1 MDKSFADIRTDA
13 FSASFPDGDFDFK
26 NLSLDVKFE
35 AEFSNE
41 NIPTEEDET
50 QHQEAVLFST
60 ETKDVPTA
68 ENIAKEPL
76 NEDDFQQEEAKNL
89 EKTPENDCKGWDGN
103 SEQDISLSGED
114 EEDDEEDMVK
124 GEEPRQLFTV
134 CCNSRS
140 CNHNKPDRFLTEGQ
154 TLDPI
159 SSKDLQVRNKEQRD
173 NETDENVTYFGRLPD
188 CGSEM
193 VIKADEN
200 DEEKHECKGE
210 KQEGL
215 SDRQQ
220 EDTEMKQEESIS
232 DGYFR
237 EEIYNSCIDGPV
249 KASLEIPE
257 KPLQNQMDLMSE
269 NEEKYLEKMKDFS
282 GEEHQEAGESFADY
296 PSDLSSCEYIENEEI
311 NQDCNY
317 QLNAQEAACLENS
330 LINVVGMGKAE
341 DSDGGG
347 DECLSS
353 ICLDA
358 DKFRFL
364 DVLTGEDDL
373 ENMCPQDVNNTLLQD
388 VHSESSAEFANLNTS
403 DSYSERDPNI
413 NWNLDLITSD
423 NLLSEDFLGTEHTD
437 RQETVLSDV
446 TQCPP
451 EKVSASLVVER
462 FDARSSN
469 PSNLGSLDDSFF
481 YGTEFEAS
489 GISELGQLEDEDFED
504 ESYWKQEQERIT
516 AFHRIYYE
524 SGRGDRK
531 ERRQI
536 KVPFCADPLSQVIYY
551 DSDSDRDSFSSS
563 TSGEE
568 DVSSAETSEV
578 LTLAQ
583 KLKWHGESKESKT
596 CCELPKIQLPEN
608 KEKQDLINKQ
618 NCRSKQNCLNML
630 KVTLKMV
637 LVAVMGL
644 MIFWLVTVESRWLSQ
659 ILFF

>member
-282 GEEHQEAGESFADY
+282 GEEHQEA
-296 PSDLSSCEYIENEEI
+296 
-311 NQDCNY
+311 
-317 QLNAQEAACLENS
+317 
-330 LINVVGMGKAE
+330 
-341 DSDGGG
+341 
-347 DECLSS
+347 
-353 ICLDA
+353 
-358 DKFRFL
+358 
-364 DVLTGEDDL
+364 
-373 ENMCPQDVNNTLLQD
+373 
-388 VHSESSAEFANLNTS
+388 
-403 DSYSERDPNI
+403 
-413 NWNLDLITSD
+413 
-423 NLLSEDFLGTEHTD
+423 
-437 RQETVLSDV
+437 
-446 TQCPP
+446 

-551 DSDSDRDSFSSS
+551 DSDSSDRDSFSSS